1 MRDRSTKVRTA
12 AVAGGGAWIG
22 DAEQQEEGGSTEQ
35 VHLTQIQ
42 KTTELSPG
50 TGSGGGLLGPG
61 GSMSTGKDAQNH
73 TEEGRNERRGEI
85 KSMFLW
91 IHLHLKSSWLLWLHI
106 SVLIFLPLA

>member
-1 MRDRSTKVRTA
+1 M
-12 AVAGGGAWIG
+12 AGRGAWIG

-35 VHLTQIQ
+35 THVQ

-73 TEEGRNERRGEI
+73 TEEGRNERWGET
-85 KSMFLW
+85 KSRC
-91 IHLHLKSSWLLWLHI
+91 I
-106 SVLIFLPLA
+106 SGYTFT